1 MAAVRGRQHPTDTS
15 LISSTTN
22 PNTARYL
29 QDNCGN
35 GNWYTVSKA
44 LLIRMNFGTPN
55 SIDESNLNLNFNVY
69 PNPSNGKFVVENL
82 NDNSYDLVIHNIFG
96 QEVYFERDINKLE
109 NKIDISK
116 LSSGVYTVELKNH
129 NSTYITKLIKE

>member
-1 MAAVRGRQHPTDTS
+1 M
-15 LISSTTN
+15 
-22 PNTARYL
+22 
-29 QDNCGN
+29 
-35 GNWYTVSKA
+35 
-44 LLIRMNFGTPN
+44 
-55 SIDESNLNLNFNVY
+55 
-69 PNPSNGKFVVENL
+69 
-82 NDNSYDLVIHNIFG
+82 IHNIFG